1 MILTRNLKGLAAIL
15 VMFAVA
21 KAGNVP
27 GSAYYNFLEEA
38 VNPRAMRGF
47 GNGLGARFLFLIR
60 RRWLCGD
67 PFISF
72 EIGKIYEDLRRGY
85 IEAGWIFPG
94 WFVGGSFQSSRF
106 NFNTY

>member
-38 VNPRAMRGF
+38 VNPRAMAMGSA
-47 GNGLGARFLFLIR
+47 GTALGAGGFSFYNPASMALR
-60 RRWLCGD
+60 RS
-67 PFISF
+67 PFIS
-72 EIGKIYEDLRRGY
+72 LRS
-85 IEAGWIFPG
+85 EK
-94 WFVGGSFQSSRF
+94 
-106 NFNTY
+106 